1 MKKLLAG
8 LALVMLSTQAAPV
21 IGADALTRLN
31 NERAVKVQVTPL
43 NPAGGE
49 TLDFR
54 VVLDT
59 HSVALDYDLAK
70 ISVLRD
76 DRGNAHRPS
85 SWQGPAGGH
94 HVDGVLRF
102 TQRREIMSSRPEYL
116 ELRIDGL
123 AGVPQRLFRWEAKSF
138 K

>member
-1 MKKLLAG
+1 MRKRFAAFALLI
-8 LALVMLSTQAAPV
+8 LVVPAAPG
-21 IGADALTRLN
+21 ISADALTRSS
-31 NERAVKVQVTPL
+31 NERSVKVQVTPL

-76 DRGNAHRPS
+76 DRGNAYRPS
-85 SWQGPAGGH
+85 SWQGPGGGH
-94 HVDGVLRF
+94 HVEGVLRF
-102 TQRREIMSSRPEYL
+102 AQRREILSPRPTYL
-116 ELRIDGL
+116 ELQIDGV
-123 AGVPQRLFRWEAKSF
+123 AGVPRRLFRWEARTF

>member
-1 MKKLLAG
+1 MRKLLAA
-8 LALVMLSTQAAPV
+8 LALVMLAMQAAPV
-21 IGADALTRLN
+21 IGADALTRSS

-59 HSVALDYDLAK
+59 HSVALDYELAK

-85 SWQGPAGGH
+85 SWQGSAGGH
-94 HVDGVLRF
+94 HVEGVLRF
-102 TQRREIMSSRPEYL
+102 VQRREIMNSHPGYL
-116 ELRIDGL
+116 ELQIDGV
-123 AGVPQRLFRWEAKSF
+123 AGVPHRRFRWEAKTF